1 MVLFPSFWGI
11 RVFFLFKTLHNHLV
25 SLEGY
30 DVDGAGE

>member
-1 MVLFPSFWGI
+1 MVSFPSFWGI
-11 RVFFLFKTLHNHLV
+11 FKTLHNHLV

>member
-11 RVFFLFKTLHNHLV
+11 SFFFFFTLHNHLV